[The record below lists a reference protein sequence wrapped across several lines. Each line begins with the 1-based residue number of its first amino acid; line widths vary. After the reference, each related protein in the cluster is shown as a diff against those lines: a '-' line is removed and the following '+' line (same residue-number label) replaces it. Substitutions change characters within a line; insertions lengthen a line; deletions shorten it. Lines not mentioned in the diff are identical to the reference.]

1 MLNNKLI
8 SVLIPAFNEE
18 KSIAQVIKE
27 LPKDI
32 VDEIV
37 VVDNAST
44 DATQEIALRNG
55 AKVIEEPHRGYGAAC
70 LKGLESIDNAVIVV
84 IIDGDHSDY
93 PEQITRLL
101 EPIAS
106 GNADFVIGSRVLGLR
121 EDGALTPQQYW
132 GNKLA
137 VFLIHRLFGYG
148 FTDMGPFRAIRF
160 ESLKSL
166 KMTDKDFG
174 WNVEMQVKAVRQGL
188 KIMEVPVDYRK
199 RIGASKISG
208 TVPGVIM
215 AGLKIIF
222 TIFKYAVMN

>member
-1 MLNNKLI
+1 MLNNKRI

-18 KSIAQVIKE
+18 KSIAQVIDE
-27 LPKDI
+27 LPPGL
-32 VDEIV
+32 VDEVV
-37 VVDNAST
+37 VVDNGST
-44 DATQEIALRNG
+44 DATKEAAFRCG
-55 AKVIEEPHRGYGAAC
+55 ARVVEEKYRGYGSAC
-70 LKGLESIDNAVIVV
+70 LKGLVNMGTTDIVV
-84 IIDGDHSDY
+84 VLDGDHSDY
-93 PEQITRLL
+93 PEQITRLVG
-101 EPIAS
+101 PIVA
-106 GNADFVIGSRVLGLR
+106 GEFDFVIGSRVLGRR
-121 EDGALTPQQYW
+121 EKGALTPQQCW

-137 VFLIHRLFGYG
+137 VFLIHRLFGYK

-174 WNVEMQVKAVRQGL
+174 WNVEMQIKAIKNGIRI
-188 KIMEVPVDYRK
+188 KEVPVDYRR
-199 RIGASKISG
+199 RIGISKISG